1 MAKSNR
7 CTVRANAN
15 LSMFKRLS
23 FLIAVAG
30 IGLAA
35 NLVRKQNVSLP
46 PVKPL
51 AEPASAP
58 FADSIGARGIVEGIE
73 ENVRIAP
80 AVAGLVASVKVKV
93 GDEVAAG
100 DILFEQDT
108 RDAEAV
114 IAVQEANVLAIQTSV
129 TEADVAL
136 ADKQDQWNRVV
147 QLGENKVVSI
157 DEKQR
162 TQFALRA
169 AASRVESRKSDLA
182 AARAQ
187 LARAKVQRDLLVIR
201 APRKGTVLQV
211 NIRAGEYSVP
221 NASEISLLLGRTD
234 SFQLRADVDE
244 DNAPRVKQGCAGV
257 AFIKGSRHAAIPLQF
272 VRIEPYILPKR
283 SLTGESGERVDTR
296 VLQVIFQFERGDVPV
311 YAGQQMDVFLNA
323 Q

>member
-1 MAKSNR
+1 MAP
-7 CTVRANAN
+7 VNAT
-15 LSMFKRLS
+15 LFMFKRLS
-23 FLIAVAG
+23 FFIALAG

-35 NLVRKQNVSLP
+35 NLVRKQNVVEP
-46 PVKPL
+46 PVPPL

-58 FADSIGARGIVEGIE
+58 YDDSIGARGIVEGIE

-80 AVAGLVASVKVKV
+80 SIAGLVASVKVKV
-93 GDEVAAG
+93 GDGVSAG
-100 DILFEQDT
+100 DVLFEQDT
-108 RDAEAV
+108 RDAEAL
-114 IAVQEANVLAIQTSV
+114 IGVQEANVLAIQTSI
-129 TEADVAL
+129 TEADIAL

-147 QLGENKVVSI
+147 QLGENRVVSI

-187 LARAKVQRDLLVIR
+187 LTRAKVQRDLLVIR
-201 APRKGTVLQV
+201 APRSGTILQV
-211 NIRAGEYSVP
+211 NIHAGEYAVP
-221 NASEISLLLGRTD
+221 SAAEVSLLLGRTD

-244 DNAPRVKQGCAGV
+244 DNAPRVKPGCEGV
-257 AFIKGSRHAAIPLQF
+257 AFIKGSRHDPIPLRF

-296 VLQVIFQFERGDVPV
+296 VLQVIFQFDRGNVPV
-311 YAGQQMDVFLNA
+311 YAGQQMDVYLNA
-323 Q
+323 K